1 MKKKLTLLK
10 KTWGLSLCIIV
21 SFLINQTA
29 DAATLSSGVLTLNLD
44 REALKAGLDLDN
56 YPDTPIQVPSIY
68 LEEFFDASAAN
79 KPYTEIRD
87 SLTPIDPYDVAA
99 NEIPATNLKFKV
111 NGASIPPNPFFR
123 RNQATDFS
131 FETSDVLGTA
141 TGNIGLNGVLRFRVD
156 VTPPFNRVLLGDMS
170 LAYNRVLDGVSPGRS
185 GWTLT
190 NHIGF
195 DAGAFELF
203 NVTTT
208 LNGNILNLNGDL
220 GFGNGFDHLGAR
232 DARLAQSI
240 IGNFSFQATVVP
252 VPAAVWLFLTGVL
265 NMLWLGRRHVALNGF
280 N

>member
-1 MKKKLTLLK
+1 MKSISGVLQKNANRLAGIL
-10 KTWGLSLCIIV
+10 LSLLI
-21 SFLINQTA
+21 SFPLQ
-29 DAATLSSGVLTLNLD
+29 AATLSGGLLTLNLD
-44 REALKAGLDLDN
+44 REALIAGVDLDN
-56 YPDTPIQVPSIY
+56 YPDTPIHVPSIY

-87 SLTPIDPYDVAA
+87 SLTPADPYDVAA
-99 NEIPATNLKFKV
+99 NEISATNLQFQV
-111 NGASIPPNPFFR
+111 NAASIPPNPLFR
-123 RNQATDFS
+123 RNQATDFT
-131 FETSDVLGTA
+131 FNTSDVLRTA
-141 TGNIGLNGVLRFRVD
+141 SGNIGLNGVMRFRVD
-156 VTPPFNRVLLGDMS
+156 VTPPTNRVLLGDMS
-170 LAYNRVLDGVSPGRS
+170 LSYNPLLEGATPGRS
-185 GWTLT
+185 GWEIT

-203 NVTTT
+203 NVITT
-208 LNGNILNLNGDL
+208 LNGDVLNLSGDL

-265 NMLWLGRRHVALNGF
+265 NMLWLGHRRVALNGF